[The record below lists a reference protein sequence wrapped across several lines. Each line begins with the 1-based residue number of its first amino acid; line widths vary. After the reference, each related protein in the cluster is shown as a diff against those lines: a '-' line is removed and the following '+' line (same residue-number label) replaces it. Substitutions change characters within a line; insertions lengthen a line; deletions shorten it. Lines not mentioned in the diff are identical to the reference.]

1 MRHRIK
7 GRRFSRTKEH
17 RKALF
22 KNLAQSLI
30 KHEQIKTTLY
40 KAKDLRPI
48 VEKMITKAKKGG
60 LANRR
65 LVYAQLRDDTA
76 LSKLFD
82 VLAPRY
88 AKRAGGYTRVL
99 KAGYRDGDSA
109 AMAVIEFVERDETAR
124 GKNSGPVQGSQ
135 KEETEGKASKVTAP
149 LKSATGKKSES
160 PSTKPSK
167 SKTGKKK

>member
-22 KNLAQSLI
+22 KNLAQALI
-30 KHEQIKTTLY
+30 KHEQIKTTLH
-40 KAKDLRPI
+40 KAKDLRPV

-65 LVYAQLRDDTA
+65 LVHAQLRDDAA
-76 LSKLFD
+76 LAKLFN

-99 KAGYRDGDSA
+99 KVGYRDGDSA
-109 AMAVIEFVERDETAR
+109 AMAVVEFVERDEKAR
-124 GKNSGPVQGSQ
+124 GKDSGPVQGSQ
-135 KEETEGKASKVTAP
+135 KEEAESKTTKATTP
-149 LKSATGKKSES
+149 LKSDTKKKSES
-160 PSTKPSK
+160 PSVKA
-167 SKTGKKK
+167 SKTKTAKKK